1 MKRRYGTLFTIMFFM
16 VNSLPSVYASSVE
29 EDVLPADGDRQV
41 VPFSQWL
48 RDLTGNRSGI
58 VYTTNDWSGFSLPR
72 TWTKGQTVGQA
83 LKSARLFTG
92 RFDIHFLDEAV
103 TLTPVADPDDL
114 PKIAV
119 QTRRKQIF
127 SRGDFVFT
135 AGVHTSSYTPK
146 IAQSLYSDSATG
158 YPISSGISGVGDA
171 AFFDHVDVFISDR
184 ISIGFLVRS
193 SSYHTEVRTDTTESA
208 QYMNADAS
216 PMLLMITGTWHLAP
230 ADWIDIGLGLAFGGV
245 PPYGG
250 ENADYI
256 GRELDQGTTFSYTW
270 LDLSHWAIAGFRLSV
285 TLRIYRDLLVTL
297 DWLNTLYLDTMRF
310 EGFVNSVGIS
320 GSLRFEL
327 W

>member
-1 MKRRYGTLFTIMFFM
+1 MKRRYGTLFAIMFFM

-92 RFDIHFLDEAV
+92 RFDIHFLDEAI
-103 TLTPVADPDDL
+103 TLTPVTDHEDL
-114 PKIAV
+114 PKIDV
-119 QTRRKQIF
+119 RTPRKQIF
-127 SRGDFVFT
+127 SEGDVVFT
-135 AGVHTSSYTPK
+135 LGIHSSSYTPK
-146 IAQSLYSDSATG
+146 VAQSEFPDSASG
-158 YPISSGISGVGDA
+158 YPYSSGISGVGGA
-171 AFFDHVDVFISDR
+171 SFFNHFDVFVSDR

-193 SSYHTEVRTDTTESA
+193 SYYDVEIRTAIDSTA
-208 QYMNADAS
+208 QYLHANAN
-216 PMLLMITGTWHLAP
+216 PMLLMFTGTWHLAP
-230 ADWIDIGLGLAFGGV
+230 TDWIDIGLGLAFGGV

-320 GSLRFEL
+320 KSLRFEL

>member
-1 MKRRYGTLFTIMFFM
+1 M

-29 EDVLPADGDRQV
+29 EDVLPANGDRQV

-72 TWTKGQTVGQA
+72 TWTKDKP
-83 LKSARLFTG
+83 LDRPSNPHRLFTG
-92 RFDIHFLDEAV
+92 RFDIHFLDEAI
-103 TLTPVADPDDL
+103 TLTPVTDHEDL
-114 PKIAV
+114 PKIDVRTPGNRSFPKAMSSLPWAS
-119 QTRRKQIF
+119 TPAAIPRKWPRVSF
-127 SRGDFVFT
+127 RFPAS
-135 AGVHTSSYTPK
+135 
-146 IAQSLYSDSATG
+146 G
-158 YPISSGISGVGDA
+158 YPYSSGISGVGGSS
-171 AFFDHVDVFISDR
+171 FFNHFDVFVSDR

-193 SSYHTEVRTDTTESA
+193 SYYNVEMRTAIDSTA
-208 QYMNADAS
+208 QYLHANAN
-216 PMLLMITGTWHLAP
+216 PMLLMFTGTWHLAP
-230 ADWIDIGLGLAFGGV
+230 TDWIDIGLGLAFGGV